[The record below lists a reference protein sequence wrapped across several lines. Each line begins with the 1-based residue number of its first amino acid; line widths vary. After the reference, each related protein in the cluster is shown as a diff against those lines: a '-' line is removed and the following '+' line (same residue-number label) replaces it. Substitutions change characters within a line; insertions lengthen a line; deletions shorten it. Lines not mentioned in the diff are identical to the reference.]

1 MSPDTTLLVVPGHTL
16 FVVPRRTPFVVPG
29 RTLFVVP
36 RRTPFVVPRLAAT
49 LLAAA
54 AASTNTKSR
63 GSLRFVFFVLADE
76 GLKFALSV
84 SKRTVEYVLGVRQCT
99 LSLTSQ
105 SRLPLLLLIEYHYI
119 QRSENNRVDEIPSTG
134 LEPAILTLGGSHLIQ
149 LGYEG

>member
-1 MSPDTTLLVVPGHTL
+1 MSPDTTLLVVPGRTL
-16 FVVPRRTPFVVPG
+16 LVVPG
-29 RTLFVVP
+29 RTLLVVP

-105 SRLPLLLLIEYHYI
+105 SRLLLLIEYHYI

-134 LEPAILTLGGSHLIQ
+134 LEPAILTLGGSRLIQ

>member
-1 MSPDTTLLVVPGHTL
+1 VSPDTTLLVVPG
-16 FVVPRRTPFVVPG
+16 
-29 RTLFVVP
+29 RTLL
-36 RRTPFVVPRLAAT
+36 VVPRLAAT

-54 AASTNTKSR
+54 AASTNTR
-63 GSLRFVFFVLADE
+63 GSLRFVFFVLVFFVLADE
-76 GLKFALSV
+76 GIKFALSV
-84 SKRTVEYVLGVRQCT
+84 SKRTVECALSVSKRTVEYALGVRQCT

-105 SRLPLLLLIEYHYI
+105 SRLPLLLLIECHYI